1 MLRFQAHWSQWKDSL
16 HRSLGVLQEIH
27 PDLATRFLMAVWRA
41 LYIFIDSACELWE
54 IKTNND
60 FWYTTAFR
68 ESTEP
73 NSDDI
78 QENYLFPHMNCT
90 VKKYILYT
98 WEQQKLTYITS
109 YELLYITA
117 VVITPILMQL
127 QWKVTLKIFS
137 YYHHVK
143 LLSRIT
149 KKITHIFPTTPIYLV
164 IDIKVLSFH
173 CYSL

>member
-16 HRSLGVLQEIH
+16 HWSLGVLQEIH
-27 PDLATRFLMAVWRA
+27 PDLGTRFLMAVWRA

-78 QENYLFPHMNCT
+78 QENYLFSSHELYSQKIYT
-90 VKKYILYT
+90 VYLRTTKIDLYNFL
-98 WEQQKLTYITS
+98 W
-109 YELLYITA
+109 
-117 VVITPILMQL
+117 
-127 QWKVTLKIFS
+127 
-137 YYHHVK
+137 
-143 LLSRIT
+143 
-149 KKITHIFPTTPIYLV
+149 TPIYYCCCHNSNTYATLV
-164 IDIKVLSFH
+164 KSYSQNLFILSPCKASVTNHKKKLHTFFPPP
-173 CYSL
+173 LFT